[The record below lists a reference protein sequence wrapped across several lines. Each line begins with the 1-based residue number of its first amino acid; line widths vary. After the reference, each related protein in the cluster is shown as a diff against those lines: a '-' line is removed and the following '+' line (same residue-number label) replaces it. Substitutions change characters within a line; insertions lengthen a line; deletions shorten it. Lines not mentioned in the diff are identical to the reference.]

1 MSGINLSVDVFYAD
15 RKLAAVCASMA
26 KMTRAFGAVR
36 ARRVAMRLQQ
46 LRVAETLAEL
56 RLATGR
62 CHELTEDRKGCV
74 ALDLDGPYRLVFE
87 PVEWVADVRGHLDW
101 SAVRAVVVLEIVDYH

>member
-1 MSGINLSVDVFYAD
+1 VDVLYAD
-15 RKLAAVCASMA
+15 RKLAALCASMA
-26 KMTRAFGAVR
+26 KMTRELGTVR

-62 CHELTEDRKGCV
+62 CHELTEDRKGCL

-87 PVEWVADVRGHLDW
+87 PVEWVTDARGTLDW
-101 SAVRAVVVLEIVDYH
+101 SAVRAVIVLEIVNYH

>member
-1 MSGINLSVDVFYAD
+1 VEVFYAD
-15 RKLAAVCASMA
+15 RKLAAMCASMA
-26 KMTRAFGAVR
+26 KMTRTFGTVR

-62 CHELTEDRKGCV
+62 CHELTEDRKGCL

-87 PVEWVADVRGHLDW
+87 PVEWVADIRGNLDW

>member
-1 MSGINLSVDVFYAD
+1 MEVFYAS
-15 RKLAAVCASMA
+15 RKLAAMCASMTQ
-26 KMTRAFGAVR
+26 MTRAFGPVR

-62 CHELTEDRKGCV
+62 CHELVSDRKGCL

-87 PVEWVADVRGHLDW
+87 PAEWVVNVRGDLDW
-101 SAVRAVVVLEIVDYH
+101 SAVRTVVVLEIIDYH

>member
-1 MSGINLSVDVFYAD
+1 MEVFYAD

-26 KMTRAFGAVR
+26 KMTRTFGTVR

-62 CHELTEDRKGCV
+62 CHELTKERKNCL

-87 PVEWVADVRGHLDW
+87 PVEWAADIRGNLDW
-101 SAVRAVVVLEIVDYH
+101 SAVRAVVVLEVVDYH